1 VFEQL
6 PTPVTAEF
14 RDIRAWRR
22 WAALAGRHLY
32 ANFRII
38 TERAPRRNLNYWE
51 RK

>member
-32 ANFRII
+32 ADFPHRN
-38 TERAPRRNLNYWE
+38 RARTAP
-51 RK
+51 